1 MAKQQLIRETINL
14 IQLSTMEPK
23 EKALWMLLLPKMEEA
38 QILKLKAS
46 LGKEINAITDLYLK
60 AVNSKK

>member
-23 EKALWMLLLPKMEEA
+23 EKALWMLLLPQMKEA

-46 LGKEINAITDLYLK
+46 LSKEINAITDLYMK
-60 AVNSKK
+60 AVNPKK